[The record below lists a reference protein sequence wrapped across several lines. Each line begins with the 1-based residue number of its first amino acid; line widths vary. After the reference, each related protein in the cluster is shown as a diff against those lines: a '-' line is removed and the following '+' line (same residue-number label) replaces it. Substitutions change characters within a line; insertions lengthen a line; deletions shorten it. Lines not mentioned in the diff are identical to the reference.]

1 MASFVAR
8 APRMSRTARST
19 RAARVSRAHGNP
31 LLQPRLPEWRS
42 RFVVAMV
49 ALGFVGL
56 VARAG
61 YLQLFSHDYLQR
73 QGELRYGRTLE
84 LPASRGSIYDRN
96 KVLLATSRPVRA
108 IFAVPRNLQASPGQ
122 LEELARLLGMSQA
135 ALADRIAD
143 RDRQF
148 VYLKRG
154 VEIDVADQVMAL
166 RIRGISTLA
175 EYTREYPIGERA
187 AHLIGFTGYAG
198 NGADGEQLQGRAGVE
213 RMFDDLLTG
222 RPGSRRVIQDA
233 RGNFVE
239 AVGDEQA
246 PIDGKDVVLS
256 IDNELQFH
264 AYHAVREAAIA
275 NKAKAAAAVVV
286 DVRTGEILALANWPS
301 ADPNQRESLD
311 VSLLRNRAALDTFE
325 PGSTIKPFTVAA
337 ALESGRFSPG
347 STIDTSPGHIKIGGW
362 RIGDHG
368 KDFGTLDLTG
378 IVAKSSNVGTAKL
391 ALALT
396 PERMGT
402 MFSELGFGRAPA
414 LDLPGAAA
422 GRVRPY
428 RSWRPIE
435 QATMSYGHGMSVSL
449 LQLARAYTVFGRDGN
464 IVPLTLVRQDSPQPG
479 QQVMSAK
486 TAKRVL
492 GMLEAAVSDEGT
504 ARAARVAG
512 YRVGGKTGT
521 AYKVE
526 NGKYVRKYVS
536 SFVGL
541 APISEPRY
549 VIAAMIDEPG
559 GRQHYGGIIA
569 APVFSQI
576 AAQVLRHMHVTPDAE
591 QPELVL
597 PVANQPRGRAQ

>member
-1 MASFVAR
+1 MASFAARPSRATR
-8 APRMSRTARST
+8 APRAS
-19 RAARVSRAHGNP
+19 RAARASRAHGNP

-49 ALGFVGL
+49 ALGFLGL

-84 LPASRGSIYDRN
+84 LPASRGSIFDRN
-96 KVLLATSRPVRA
+96 KVLLAASRPVRG
-108 IFAVPRNLQASPGQ
+108 IFAVPRNLQASPAQ
-122 LEELARLLGMSQA
+122 LEELARLLGLSQA
-135 ALADRIAD
+135 ALGERLAD

-154 VEIDVADQVMAL
+154 VELDVAEQVMAL
-166 RIRGISTLA
+166 RIRGVSTLA
-175 EYTREYPIGERA
+175 EYTREYPTGERG
-187 AHLIGFTGYAG
+187 AHLIGFTGFSG
-198 NGADGEQLQGRAGVE
+198 NAEGEQLQGRAGVE
-213 RMFDDLLTG
+213 RMFDELLTG

-246 PIDGKDVVLS
+246 PIDGADVVLS

-264 AYHAVREAAIA
+264 AYHAIREAAIA
-275 NKAKAAAAVVV
+275 NKAKAAAAVVI
-286 DVRTGEILALANWPS
+286 DVHTGEILALANWPS
-301 ADPNQRESLD
+301 TDPNQRDSLD
-311 VSLLRNRAALDTFE
+311 VSRLRNRAALDIFE

-337 ALESGRFSPG
+337 ALESGRFSAS
-347 STIDTSPGHIKIGGW
+347 STIDTSPGHMKIGGW

-378 IVAKSSNVGTAKL
+378 IVSKSSNVGTAKL
-391 ALALT
+391 ALALA

-402 MFSELGFGRAPA
+402 MFSALGFGRAPA

-464 IVPLTLVRQDSPQPG
+464 IVPLTLLRQEAAQPG
-479 QQVMSAK
+479 QQVMS
-486 TAKRVL
+486 TTTSRRVL
-492 GMLEAAVSDEGT
+492 AMLEAAVSDEGT
-504 ARAARVAG
+504 ARSARVAG

-541 APISEPRY
+541 APISAPRF

-576 AAQVLRHMHVTPDAE
+576 ASQVLRHLHVRPDAP
-591 QPELVL
+591 QPELVI
-597 PVANQPRGRAQ
+597 PVSNAQGRTQ

>member
-1 MASFVAR
+1 MASLAAR
-8 APRMSRTARST
+8 ASRATRIPRPSRGS
-19 RAARVSRAHGNP
+19 RASRAHGNP
-31 LLQPRLPEWRS
+31 LLDTRLPAWRS
-42 RFVVAMV
+42 RFVVALV
-49 ALGFVGL
+49 ALGFLGL
-56 VARAG
+56 VARAA

-73 QGELRYGRTLE
+73 QGELRYARTLE

-96 KVLLATSRPVRA
+96 RVLLAASRPVRG
-108 IFAVPRNLQASPGQ
+108 IFAVPRNLQASPAQ
-122 LEELARLLGMSQA
+122 LAELGRLLGMSQA
-135 ALADRIAD
+135 ALGERLADRE
-143 RDRQF
+143 RQF

-154 VEIDVADQVMAL
+154 VERDVADQVMAL

-175 EYTREYPIGERA
+175 EYTREYPTGERG
-187 AHLIGFTGYAG
+187 AHLIGFTGFSG
-198 NGADGEQLQGRAGVE
+198 NAADGELQGRAGVE
-213 RMFDDLLTG
+213 RMFDERLTG

-239 AVGDEQA
+239 SVGDEQA
-246 PIDGKDVVLS
+246 PIDGADVILS

-264 AYHAVREAAIA
+264 AYHAIREAAIA
-275 NKAKAAAAVVV
+275 NKAKAAAAVII

-301 ADPNQRESLD
+301 TNPNERDSLD
-311 VSLLRNRAALDTFE
+311 VSLLRNRAALDIFE
-325 PGSTIKPFTVAA
+325 PGSTIKPFTIAA
-337 ALESGRFSPG
+337 ALESGRFSMK
-347 STIDTSPGHIKIGGW
+347 STIETSPGHMKIGGW

-368 KDFGTLDLTG
+368 KDFGELDLTG

-391 ALALT
+391 ALALA

-402 MFSELGFGRAPA
+402 LFSELGFGRAPA

-464 IVPLTLVRQDSPQPG
+464 IVPLTLLRQEGPQSG
-479 QQVMSAK
+479 QQVMSAT
-486 TAKRVL
+486 TARRVL

-504 ARAARVAG
+504 ARSARVAG
-512 YRVGGKTGT
+512 YRIGGKTGT

-541 APISEPRY
+541 APISDPRF
-549 VIAAMIDEPG
+549 VIAAMIDEPR

-576 AAQVLRHMHVTPDAE
+576 AAQALRHMHVTPDAP
-591 QPELVL
+591 QPELVI
-597 PVANQPRGRAQ
+597 PVAGPAGKAQ

>member
-1 MASFVAR
+1 MASFAARPSRATR
-8 APRMSRTARST
+8 APRAS
-19 RAARVSRAHGNP
+19 RAARASRAHGNP

-49 ALGFVGL
+49 ALGFLGL

-84 LPASRGSIYDRN
+84 LPASRGSIFDRN
-96 KVLLATSRPVRA
+96 KVLLAASRPVRG
-108 IFAVPRNLQASPGQ
+108 IFAVPRNLQASPAQ
-122 LEELARLLGMSQA
+122 LEELARLLGLSQA
-135 ALADRIAD
+135 ALGERLAD

-154 VEIDVADQVMAL
+154 VELDVAEQVMAL
-166 RIRGISTLA
+166 RIRGVSTLA
-175 EYTREYPIGERA
+175 EYTREYPTGERG
-187 AHLIGFTGYAG
+187 AHLIGFTGFSG
-198 NGADGEQLQGRAGVE
+198 NAEGEQLQGRAGVE
-213 RMFDDLLTG
+213 RMFDELLTG

-246 PIDGKDVVLS
+246 PIDGADVVLS

-264 AYHAVREAAIA
+264 AYHAIREAAIA
-275 NKAKAAAAVVV
+275 NKAKAAAAVVI
-286 DVRTGEILALANWPS
+286 DVHTGEILALANWPS
-301 ADPNQRESLD
+301 ADPNQRDSLD
-311 VSLLRNRAALDTFE
+311 VSRLRNRAALDIFE

-337 ALESGRFSPG
+337 ALESGRFSAS
-347 STIDTSPGHIKIGGW
+347 STIDTSPGHMKIGGW

-378 IVAKSSNVGTAKL
+378 IVSKSSNVGTAKL
-391 ALALT
+391 ALALA

-402 MFSELGFGRAPA
+402 MFSALGFGRAPA

-464 IVPLTLVRQDSPQPG
+464 IVPLTLLRQEAAQPG
-479 QQVMSAK
+479 QQVMS
-486 TAKRVL
+486 TTTSRRVL
-492 GMLEAAVSDEGT
+492 AMLEAAVSDEGT
-504 ARAARVAG
+504 ARSARVAG

-541 APISEPRY
+541 APISAPRF

-576 AAQVLRHMHVTPDAE
+576 ASQVLRHLHVRPDAP
-591 QPELVL
+591 QPELVI
-597 PVANQPRGRAQ
+597 PVSNAQGRTQ

>member
-1 MASFVAR
+1 MAASLAAR
-8 APRMSRTARST
+8 A
-19 RAARVSRAHGNP
+19 SRAHGNP
-31 LLQPRLPEWRS
+31 LLRARMPAWRS
-42 RFVVAMV
+42 RLVVALV
-49 ALGFVGL
+49 ALGFLGL
-56 VARAG
+56 VARAAH
-61 YLQLFSHDYLQR
+61 LQLFSHDYLQR

-96 KVLLATSRPVRA
+96 RVLLAASRPVRGV
-108 IFAVPRNLQASPGQ
+108 FAVPRNLQASPAQ
-122 LEELARLLGMSQA
+122 LAELARLLGMSPA
-135 ALADRIAD
+135 ALEERIAD
-143 RDRQF
+143 RERQF
-148 VYLKRG
+148 VYLRRG
-154 VEIDVADQVMAL
+154 VERDVADRIMAL

-175 EYTREYPIGERA
+175 EYTREYPIGERG
-187 AHLIGFTGYAG
+187 AHLIGFTGFAG
-198 NGADGEQLQGRAGVE
+198 NAADGEQLQGRAGVE
-213 RMFDDLLTG
+213 RMFDELLTG

-246 PIDGKDVVLS
+246 PIDGADVVLS

-264 AYHAVREAAIA
+264 AYHAIREAAIA
-275 NKAKAAAAVVV
+275 NKAKAAAAVVI

-301 ADPNQRESLD
+301 ANPNERSELD
-311 VSLLRNRAALDTFE
+311 IALLRNRAALDTFE

-337 ALESGRFSPG
+337 ALESGRFTSR
-347 STIDTSPGHIKIGGW
+347 STIETSPGHMKIGGW

-368 KDFGTLDLTG
+368 KDFGRLDLTG

-391 ALALT
+391 ALELP
-396 PERMGT
+396 PERMGLL
-402 MFSELGFGRAPA
+402 FSDLGFGRAPA

-449 LQLARAYTVFGRDGN
+449 LQLARAYTVFGREGN
-464 IVPLTLVRQDSPQPG
+464 IVPLTLLRQDAPRPG
-479 QQVMSAK
+479 QAVMSPA

-492 GMLEAAVSDEGT
+492 DMLEAAVGDEGT
-504 ARAARVAG
+504 AASARVAG

-526 NGKYVRKYVS
+526 DGKYVRKYVS

-541 APISEPRY
+541 APVSDPRI
-549 VIAAMIDEPG
+549 VIAAMIDEPRG
-559 GRQHYGGIIA
+559 KQHYGGIIA
-569 APVFSQI
+569 APVFAQI
-576 AAQVLRHMHVTPDAE
+576 ASQSLRHLHVTPDAP
-591 QPELVL
+591 QPEVVI
-597 PVANQPRGRAQ
+597 PADEPKGRQR

>member
-1 MASFVAR
+1 MAASLAAR
-8 APRMSRTARST
+8 GSRASRASRT
-19 RAARVSRAHGNP
+19 HGNP
-31 LLQPRLPEWRS
+31 LLEARMPAWRS

-49 ALGFVGL
+49 ALGFLGL
-56 VARAG
+56 VARAV

-84 LPASRGSIYDRN
+84 LPASRGSIFDRN
-96 KVLLATSRPVRA
+96 RVLLAASRPVRA
-108 IFAVPRNLQASPGQ
+108 VFAVPRNLQASPAQ
-122 LEELARLLGMSQA
+122 LAELGRLLGMPPGTLEER
-135 ALADRIAD
+135 LADRE
-143 RDRQF
+143 RQF
-148 VYLKRG
+148 VYLRRG
-154 VEIDVADQVMAL
+154 VERDVADQIMAL

-175 EYTREYPIGERA
+175 EYTREYPIGERG
-187 AHLIGFTGYAG
+187 AHLIGFTGFAE
-198 NGADGEQLQGRAGVE
+198 NAADGEQLQGRAGVE
-213 RMFDDLLTG
+213 RMYDERLTG
-222 RPGSRRVIQDA
+222 RPGTRRVIQDA

-246 PIDGKDVVLS
+246 PIDGADVVLS

-264 AYHAVREAAIA
+264 AYHAIREAAIA
-275 NKAKAAAAVVV
+275 NKAKAAAAVVI

-301 ADPNQRESLD
+301 SNPNDRNELD
-311 VSLLRNRAALDTFE
+311 VALLRNRAALDTFE

-337 ALESGRFSPG
+337 AIDSGRFGPG
-347 STIDTSPGHIKIGGW
+347 TTIDTSPGHMKIGGW

-368 KDFGTLDLTG
+368 KDFGRLDLTG
-378 IVAKSSNVGTAKL
+378 IIAKSSNVGTAKL
-391 ALALT
+391 ALAMT
-396 PERMGT
+396 PERMGVL
-402 MFSELGFGRAPA
+402 FSELGFGRAPA

-449 LQLARAYTVFGRDGN
+449 LQLARAYTVFGRQGE
-464 IVPLTLVRQDSPQPG
+464 IVPLTLLRQEGPQPG
-479 QQVMSAK
+479 HQVIAPA
-486 TAKRVL
+486 TAKKVL
-492 GMLEAAVSDEGT
+492 QMLEAAVGDEGT
-504 ARAARVAG
+504 ARSARVAG

-541 APISEPRY
+541 APISDPRV
-549 VIAAMIDEPG
+549 VIAAMIDEPRG
-559 GRQHYGGIIA
+559 KQHYGGIIA

-576 AAQVLRHMHVTPDAE
+576 ASQSLRHLHLTPDAP
-591 QPELVL
+591 QPELVI
-597 PVANQPRGRAQ
+597 PADETQGRRR

>member
-1 MASFVAR
+1 MAFAAR
-8 APRMSRTARST
+8 ASRVPRIPRAT
-19 RAARVSRAHGNP
+19 RAARVSRTHGNP

-56 VARAG
+56 VARAV

-96 KVLLATSRPVRA
+96 RVLLAASRPVRA
-108 IFAVPRNLQASPGQ
+108 IFAVPRNLQASPAQ
-122 LEELARLLGMSQA
+122 LEELARLLGMSSS
-135 ALADRIAD
+135 ALAERLSDRE
-143 RDRQF
+143 RQF

-154 VEIDVADQVMAL
+154 VEIDVAEQVMAL
-166 RIRGISTLA
+166 RIRGVSTLA
-175 EYTREYPIGERA
+175 EYTREYPIGERG
-187 AHLIGFTGYAG
+187 AHLIGFTGFSG
-198 NGADGEQLQGRAGVE
+198 SADGEQLQGRAGVE

-264 AYHAVREAAIA
+264 AYNAIREAAIA
-275 NKAKAAAAVVV
+275 NKAKAAAAVII

-301 ADPNQRESLD
+301 ADPNRRESLD
-311 VSLLRNRAALDTFE
+311 VSLLRNRAALDIFE

-337 ALESGRFSPG
+337 ALESGRFGPN
-347 STIDTSPGHIKIGGW
+347 STIDTSPGHMKIGGW

-391 ALALT
+391 ALALA

-402 MFSELGFGRAPA
+402 MFSQLGFGRAPA

-464 IVPLTLVRQDSPQPG
+464 IVPLTLLRQDGPQPG
-479 QQVMSAK
+479 EPVMSPA
-486 TAKRVL
+486 TARRVL
-492 GMLEAAVSDEGT
+492 AMLEAAVSDEGT
-504 ARAARVAG
+504 ARSARVSG

-541 APISEPRY
+541 APISEPRF

-576 AAQVLRHMHVTPDAE
+576 ATQALRHLHVTPDAP
-591 QPELVL
+591 QPELVI
-597 PVANQPRGRAQ
+597 PVANTRGRAQ

>member
-1 MASFVAR
+1 MASFAAR
-8 APRMSRTARST
+8 PSRATRVPRAS
-19 RAARVSRAHGNP
+19 RAARASRTHGNP
-31 LLQPRLPEWRS
+31 LLKPRLPEWRS

-49 ALGFVGL
+49 ALGFLGL

-96 KVLLATSRPVRA
+96 RVLLAASRPVRG
-108 IFAVPRNLQASPGQ
+108 IFAVPRNLQASPAQ
-122 LEELARLLGMSQA
+122 LEDLARLLGMSQA
-135 ALADRIAD
+135 ALGERLAD

-154 VEIDVADQVMAL
+154 VEIDVAEQVMAL
-166 RIRGISTLA
+166 RIRGVSTLA
-175 EYTREYPIGERA
+175 EYTREYPIGERG
-187 AHLIGFTGYAG
+187 AHLIGFTGFSG
-198 NGADGEQLQGRAGVE
+198 NAEGEQLQGRAGVE
-213 RMFDDLLTG
+213 RMFDELLTG

-246 PIDGKDVVLS
+246 PIDGADVVLS

-264 AYHAVREAAIA
+264 AYHAIREAAIA

-286 DVRTGEILALANWPS
+286 DVHTGEILALANWPS
-301 ADPNQRESLD
+301 ADPNQRDSLD
-311 VSLLRNRAALDTFE
+311 VARLRNRAALDIFE

-337 ALESGRFSPG
+337 ALESGRFSVN
-347 STIDTSPGHIKIGGW
+347 STIDTSPGHMKIGGW

-378 IVAKSSNVGTAKL
+378 IVSKSSNVGTAKL
-391 ALALT
+391 ALALA

-464 IVPLTLVRQDSPQPG
+464 IVPLTLLRQDAAQPG
-479 QQVMSAK
+479 QSVMSAS
-486 TAKRVL
+486 TARRVL
-492 GMLEAAVSDEGT
+492 AMLEAAVSDEGT
-504 ARAARVAG
+504 ARSARVAG

-541 APISEPRY
+541 APISAPRF

-576 AAQVLRHMHVTPDAE
+576 AAQALRHMHVTPDAP
-591 QPELVL
+591 QPELVI
-597 PVANQPRGRAQ
+597 PVADPRGRAQ